1 MQPMRQLRRRPDRGD
16 AVQQHNRPHLRCRRR
31 EPLLRRGR
39 QQPAR
44 LLQYGLPDRD
54 VEKRIAA
61 LEAAVRQTN
70 DSVGDALLTLEDRL
84 KTLTQSLLP

>member
-1 MQPMRQLRRRPDRGD
+1 MGQQGAGIRMGTAKPKKQSTQDKILSRENSKWSDEGRGT
-16 AVQQHNRPHLRCRRR
+16 
-31 EPLLRRGR
+31 GR
-39 QQPAR
+39 AR
-44 LLQYGLPDRD
+44 DRD